1 MNSFKMRK
9 SIILLFSFLLLVGS
23 ISSHK
28 ISFAYQPECDA
39 AGNQTFRLGIEMDG
53 KINQPFEFSVT
64 LKNQRSD
71 EIKASCIID
80 ELTSDQAA
88 ENSDIENDAFDS
100 KEAKSDVE
108 SSYSKENE
116 ELSDNKNEDSDFFQS
131 SDQAQESN
139 NALQNDSAEEGSDN
153 PESQNS
159 ENLISDTIAEENQG
173 RRLMSDSTTVLQSVC
188 TLEGQ
193 LHNADW
199 FTIST
204 ADNGLEFD
212 EWTGLYLY
220 HCYTKEEGLKRAK
233 ISLSFRQVSGFNFAQ
248 KVFYFYGLTTENIK
262 AEFTISFFVFLI
274 TGDDR
279 GKSPIEI
286 NCTSGEAVEVDDIAP
301 IQFECK
307 LPELEFDSI
316 EIAYTN
322 YVGGL
327 PMDKT
332 LLNPFK
338 TDEAIKNGTLIDL
351 SNVPAPQLLDFG
363 DEPIENRFND
373 EEASEGI
380 IKLTLP
386 LGGIDKTLIKVGKS
400 FEIFFTY
407 PNNVFITFYI
417 DAITGDAFTLK
428 GFIFGKLDHQPL
440 VFEQTV
446 VSIDG
451 VELFV
456 LPGFSTPDITTEGFK
471 GEIPYEKENEG
482 ESNKP
487 SEGESGKEGESNKP
501 SEGEFGKEGE
511 SNKPNKEGEAGKE
524 GESNKP
530 SEGESGKEGE
540 SNKPNKEGE
549 AGKEGESNKP
559 SEGESGKEGESNKP
573 NKEGEAGK
581 EGESNKPSEG
591 ESGKEGESNKPNK
604 EGEAGKE
611 GESNKPS
618 EGESGKEG
626 ESNKPNKEGEAGK
639 EGESNKP
646 GSEGESDK
654 NVEENTEVPIDI
666 HTNSTGEE
674 TISQEDAEIRA
685 EIPLSFRQLNGF
697 SFNRPTLTF
706 NFLGLTTQPLE
717 KDYSIVL
724 IVNLLTL
731 DGAEEDTTDIECI
744 LQEDVNVEDGKTLQA
759 NFKCEKSELDGEY
772 IGLKLVRSDDVA
784 GIPTDDDTLINP
796 KLTDDAIAAGLIK
809 NCTADPSVP
818 PIFDA
823 EKVGE
828 CDKSGKFTI
837 EGSLSEDKTIT
848 STFTLS
854 LTYPQGTLLTCSFVD
869 KKIQCIADNEIKG
882 TIIMEQTIVTSGA
895 EELFIL
901 TNFTSENMTCSNGLK
916 LQAEEKLNVDVSFRQ
931 VSHPQKTDNGLS
943 FFFAGFANSELKT
956 TTPIQINVIV
966 VIGGNNVEKV
976 AECKLR
982 ENVKPTEGEQ
992 TQGDFDCNVPLES
1005 GEDAK
1010 PESLTISEKNDNIG
1024 GCSDLSAEEASP
1036 SLTEEAIENADS
1048 ATSAL
1053 SQTIDFSVEEN
1064 KEIVPPSFKVTNI
1077 NMDGCNT
1084 RGKLTVTGTFSEE
1097 ITEEMTF
1104 DLPFSFPKAKAKCT
1118 VDEAQANTEVQII
1131 CKMNKVRKFLKFKS
1145 FVIEPRLIKKKSMEM
1160 LYIEPSTVELTKER
1174 FCESYDEVKKRH
1186 AIKRRNAP
1194 FSFLQMGR
1202 PANFGWLFFMAIT
1215 QTPGASS
1222 FDSSIN
1228 IEVTITIEA
1237 ERRRRNLQRI
1247 LADTVADKGID
1258 CTTDTETQTDKT
1270 AVVKCGEGE
1279 GKAKRTDFN
1288 SDNIAGAP
1296 DNAKVPESELPKK
1309 EDLTKIDNLPSITI
1323 TNIASNKC
1331 STTGKYIIEGTS
1343 DETFE
1348 NPEKFTIPF
1357 SSPDSSGLCTAK
1369 VNDKKV
1375 TINCDNTE
1383 EFQAPDFISI
1393 DPQLIKYD
1401 NGTGIF
1407 KIAKA
1412 FTAAGF
1418 SCAISDDS
1426 LKNPF
1431 PSNYSITPSNP
1442 DSSRSS
1448 SVPGSD
1454 INVGRTNYSK
1464 KSSGLSGGAIAG
1476 IIISCIVV
1484 IAAVIVAVIA
1494 LGKCGAAKSSE
1505 AAASIDNTSSIN
1517 RFNLD
1522 NKNPN
1527 MV

>member
-363 DEPIENRFND
+363 DELIENRFND

-482 ESNKP
+482 ESDKP
-487 SEGESGKEGESNKP
+487 SEGESGKEGESDKP

-559 SEGESGKEGESNKP
+559 SEGE
-573 NKEGEAGK
+573 AGK
-581 EGESNKPSEG
+581 EGESNKP
-591 ESGKEGESNKPNK
+591 
-604 EGEAGKE
+604 GKE

-1160 LYIEPSTVELTKER
+1160 LYIEPSTVELTEER

-1331 STTGKYIIEGTS
+1331 STTGKYIMEGTS

-1407 KIAKA
+1407 KVAKA
-1412 FTAAGF
+1412 FKAAGF

-1442 DSSRSS
+1442 DSSRS
-1448 SVPGSD
+1448 V
-1454 INVGRTNYSK
+1454 RTNYSK

-1484 IAAVIVAVIA
+1484 IAAVIAAVIA

>member
-1 MNSFKMRK
+1 MNSFKMRR

-28 ISFAYQPECDA
+28 ISSAYQPECDA

-64 LKNQRSD
+64 LKNQRND

-80 ELTSDQAA
+80 ELTSDQVA
-88 ENSDIENDAFDS
+88 ENSDLENDAFDS

-116 ELSDNKNEDSDFFQS
+116 ELSDNKNEDSEFVQS

-159 ENLISDTIAEENQG
+159 ENLISDTKAEENQG
-173 RRLMSDSTTVLQSVC
+173 RRLMSVSTTVLQSVC
-188 TLEGQ
+188 TLDDQ
-193 LHNADW
+193 LHSPDW

-204 ADNGLEFD
+204 ADNGIEFD
-212 EWTGLYLY
+212 ERTGLYLY
-220 HCYTKEEGLKRAK
+220 HCYTREEGLKRAN
-233 ISLSFRQVSGFNFAQ
+233 IHLSFRQVSGFNFAQ
-248 KVFYFYGLTTENIK
+248 KVFYFYGLTTENIE

-279 GKSPIEI
+279 EESPIEI
-286 NCTSGEAVEVDDIAP
+286 TCTSGEAVEVDGIAP
-301 IQFECK
+301 IKFECK
-307 LPELEFDSI
+307 LPEGEFDSI

-322 YVGGL
+322 FVGGL
-327 PMDKT
+327 PIDET

-351 SNVPAPQLLDFG
+351 SNATAPQLLDFG
-363 DEPIENRFND
+363 DEPIENRFNA

-386 LGGIDKTLIKVGKS
+386 LGGIDKTLIKVGKT
-400 FEIFFTY
+400 FKIFFTY

-428 GFIFGKLDHQPL
+428 GFIFGKLDNQPL

-456 LPGFSTPDITTEGFK
+456 LPGFSIPDINTEGFE
-471 GEIPYEKENEG
+471 GEIPYEEENEG
-482 ESNKP
+482 ESDKP
-487 SEGESGKEGESNKP
+487 SEGESGKEGENDKP
-501 SEGEFGKEGE
+501 SEGESGKEGENDKPNKEGESGKEGEAGKEGE
-511 SNKPNKEGEAGKE
+511 SNKPNKEGESGKEGEAGKE
-524 GESNKP
+524 GENDKP

-549 AGKEGESNKP
+549 
-559 SEGESGKEGESNKP
+559 SG
-573 NKEGEAGK
+573 
-581 EGESNKPSEG
+581 
-591 ESGKEGESNKPNK
+591 
-604 EGEAGKE
+604 
-611 GESNKPS
+611 
-618 EGESGKEG
+618 
-626 ESNKPNKEGEAGK
+626 KEGEAGK

-654 NVEENTEVPIDI
+654 NVEENTEVDI

-697 SFNRPTLTF
+697 SFNSPTLTF

-828 CDKSGKFTI
+828 CDESGKFTI

-956 TTPIQINVIV
+956 TAPIQINVIV

-982 ENVKPTEGEQ
+982 ENVKPTEGKQ

-1010 PESLTISEKNDNIG
+1010 PESLTISENNDNIG

-1160 LYIEPSTVELTKER
+1160 LYIEPSTVELTEER

-1186 AIKRRNAP
+1186 AIKRRDAP

-1222 FDSSIN
+1222 FDSPIN
-1228 IEVTITIEA
+1228 IEVTVTIEA

-1407 KIAKA
+1407 KIAEA
-1412 FTAAGF
+1412 FTAGGF

-1484 IAAVIVAVIA
+1484 IAAVIALIA
-1494 LGKCGAAKSSE
+1494 LGKSGAAKSSE

>member
-108 SSYSKENE
+108 SSYSKE
-116 ELSDNKNEDSDFFQS
+116 NEDSDFFQS

-456 LPGFSTPDITTEGFK
+456 LPGFSTPDITTEGFE

-482 ESNKP
+482 ESDKP
-487 SEGESGKEGESNKP
+487 SEGESGKEGESDKP

-549 AGKEGESNKP
+549 S
-559 SEGESGKEGESNKP
+559 
-573 NKEGEAGK
+573 GK

-654 NVEENTEVPIDI
+654 NVEENTEAPIDI

-697 SFNRPTLTF
+697 SFNKPTLTF

-759 NFKCEKSELDGEY
+759 NFKCEKYELDGEY

-916 LQAEEKLNVDVSFRQ
+916 LQAKEKLNVDVSFRQ

-1160 LYIEPSTVELTKER
+1160 LYIEPSTVELTEER

-1186 AIKRRNAP
+1186 AIKRRDAP

-1296 DNAKVPESELPKK
+1296 DTAKVPESELPKK

-1331 STTGKYIIEGTS
+1331 STTGKYIMEGTS

-1454 INVGRTNYSK
+1454 INVVRTNYSK

>member
-1 MNSFKMRK
+1 MNSFKMRR

-28 ISFAYQPECDA
+28 ISSAYQPECDA

-64 LKNQRSD
+64 LKNQRND

-80 ELTSDQAA
+80 ELTSDQVA
-88 ENSDIENDAFDS
+88 ENSDLENDAFDS

-116 ELSDNKNEDSDFFQS
+116 ELSDNKNEDSEFVQS

-139 NALQNDSAEEGSDN
+139 DALQNDSAEEGSDN

-159 ENLISDTIAEENQG
+159 ENLISDTKAEENQG
-173 RRLMSDSTTVLQSVC
+173 RRLMSVSTTVLQSVC
-188 TLEGQ
+188 TLDDQ
-193 LHNADW
+193 LHSPDW

-204 ADNGLEFD
+204 ADNGIEFD

-220 HCYTKEEGLKRAK
+220 HCYTREEGLKRAN
-233 ISLSFRQVSGFNFAQ
+233 IHLSFRQVSGFNFAQ
-248 KVFYFYGLTTENIK
+248 KVFYFYGLTTENIE

-279 GKSPIEI
+279 EKSPIEI
-286 NCTSGEAVEVDDIAP
+286 TCTSGEAVEVDGIAP
-301 IQFECK
+301 IKFECK
-307 LPELEFDSI
+307 LPEGEFDSI

-322 YVGGL
+322 FVGGL
-327 PMDKT
+327 PIDET

-338 TDEAIKNGTLIDL
+338 TDEAIKNGTLNDL
-351 SNVPAPQLLDFG
+351 SNATAPQLLDFG
-363 DEPIENRFND
+363 DEPIENRFNA

-407 PNNVFITFYI
+407 PNDVYILFFI

-428 GFIFGKLDHQPL
+428 GFIFGKLDNQPL

-456 LPGFSTPDITTEGFK
+456 LPGFSTPDITTEGFE
-471 GEIPYEKENEG
+471 GEIPYEEENEG
-482 ESNKP
+482 ESGKEGENDKP
-487 SEGESGKEGESNKP
+487 SEGESGKEGENDKP
-501 SEGEFGKEGE
+501 NKEGE
-511 SNKPNKEGEAGKE
+511 SGKEGEAGKE
-524 GESNKP
+524 GENDKP

-549 AGKEGESNKP
+549 
-559 SEGESGKEGESNKP
+559 SG
-573 NKEGEAGK
+573 
-581 EGESNKPSEG
+581 
-591 ESGKEGESNKPNK
+591 
-604 EGEAGKE
+604 
-611 GESNKPS
+611 
-618 EGESGKEG
+618 
-626 ESNKPNKEGEAGK
+626 KEGEAGK

-654 NVEENTEVPIDI
+654 NVEENTEVDI

-697 SFNRPTLTF
+697 SFNSPTLTF
-706 NFLGLTTQPLE
+706 NFLGLTTQPLK

-828 CDKSGKFTI
+828 CDESGKFTI

-956 TTPIQINVIV
+956 TAPIQINVIV

-982 ENVKPTEGEQ
+982 ENVKPTKGEQ

-1010 PESLTISEKNDNIG
+1010 PESLTISENNDNIG

-1160 LYIEPSTVELTKER
+1160 LYIEQSTVELTEER

-1186 AIKRRNAP
+1186 AINRRGAP

-1202 PANFGWLFFMAIT
+1202 PANFGWLFFMTIT
-1215 QTPGASS
+1215 QTSGASS
-1222 FDSSIN
+1222 FDSPIN
-1228 IEVTITIEA
+1228 IEVTVTIEA

-1288 SDNIAGAP
+1288 SDKIAGAP

-1407 KIAKA
+1407 KIAEA

-1484 IAAVIVAVIA
+1484 IAAVIALIA
-1494 LGKCGAAKSSE
+1494 LGKSGAAKSSE

>member
-159 ENLISDTIAEENQG
+159 ENLISDTKAEENQG

-363 DEPIENRFND
+363 DEPIENRFNA

-482 ESNKP
+482 ESDKP
-487 SEGESGKEGESNKP
+487 SEGESGKEGESDKP

-511 SNKPNKEGEAGKE
+511 SNKPNKEGEAGKEGESNKPSEGESGKEGESNKPNKEGESGKE

-573 NKEGEAGK
+573 NKER
-581 EGESNKPSEG
+581 
-591 ESGKEGESNKPNK
+591 
-604 EGEAGKE
+604 EAGKE

-654 NVEENTEVPIDI
+654 NVEENTEAPIDI

-901 TNFTSENMTCSNGLK
+901 TNFTSENMACSNGLK
-916 LQAEEKLNVDVSFRQ
+916 LQAKEKLNVDVSFRQ

-1186 AIKRRNAP
+1186 AIKRRDAP

-1215 QTPGASS
+1215 QTPVASS
-1222 FDSSIN
+1222 FDSPIN
-1228 IEVTITIEA
+1228 IEVTVTIEA

-1296 DNAKVPESELPKK
+1296 DTAKVPESELPKK

-1484 IAAVIVAVIA
+1484 IAAVIALIA
-1494 LGKCGAAKSSE
+1494 LGKSGAAKSSE

>member
-327 PMDKT
+327 PTDET

-363 DEPIENRFND
+363 DEPIENRFNA

-456 LPGFSTPDITTEGFK
+456 LPGFSTPDITTEGFE

-482 ESNKP
+482 ESDKP
-487 SEGESGKEGESNKP
+487 SEGESGKEGESDKP
-501 SEGEFGKEGE
+501 SEGEF
-511 SNKPNKEGEAGKE
+511 
-524 GESNKP
+524 
-530 SEGESGKEGE
+530 
-540 SNKPNKEGE
+540 
-549 AGKEGESNKP
+549 
-559 SEGESGKEGESNKP
+559 
-573 NKEGEAGK
+573 
-581 EGESNKPSEG
+581 
-591 ESGKEGESNKPNK
+591 
-604 EGEAGKE
+604 
-611 GESNKPS
+611 
-618 EGESGKEG
+618 GKEG

-654 NVEENTEVPIDI
+654 NVEENTEAPIDI

-901 TNFTSENMTCSNGLK
+901 TNFTSENMACSNGLK
-916 LQAEEKLNVDVSFRQ
+916 LQAKEKLNVDVSFRQ

-1160 LYIEPSTVELTKER
+1160 LYIEPSTVELTEER
-1174 FCESYDEVKKRH
+1174 FCESYDELKKRH
-1186 AIKRRNAP
+1186 AIKRRDAP

-1215 QTPGASS
+1215 QTPVASS
-1222 FDSSIN
+1222 FDSPIN
-1228 IEVTITIEA
+1228 IEVTVTIEA

-1296 DNAKVPESELPKK
+1296 DTAKVPESELPKK

-1484 IAAVIVAVIA
+1484 IAAVIALIA
-1494 LGKCGAAKSSE
+1494 LGKSGAAKSSE

>member
-116 ELSDNKNEDSDFFQS
+116 ELSDNKNEDSEFVQS

-363 DEPIENRFND
+363 DELIENRFND

-428 GFIFGKLDHQPL
+428 GFIFGKLDNQPL

-482 ESNKP
+482 ESDKP
-487 SEGESGKEGESNKP
+487 SEGESGKEGESDKP
-501 SEGEFGKEGE
+501 SEGEF
-511 SNKPNKEGEAGKE
+511 
-524 GESNKP
+524 
-530 SEGESGKEGE
+530 
-540 SNKPNKEGE
+540 
-549 AGKEGESNKP
+549 
-559 SEGESGKEGESNKP
+559 
-573 NKEGEAGK
+573 
-581 EGESNKPSEG
+581 
-591 ESGKEGESNKPNK
+591 
-604 EGEAGKE
+604 
-611 GESNKPS
+611 
-618 EGESGKEG
+618 GKEG

-654 NVEENTEVPIDI
+654 NVEENTEAPIDI

-1010 PESLTISEKNDNIG
+1010 PESLTISENNDNIG

-1160 LYIEPSTVELTKER
+1160 LYIEPSTVELTEER

-1186 AIKRRNAP
+1186 AINRRGAP

-1215 QTPGASS
+1215 QTPRASS
-1222 FDSSIN
+1222 FDSPIN
-1228 IEVTITIEA
+1228 IEVTVTIEA

-1288 SDNIAGAP
+1288 SDNISGAP

-1331 STTGKYIIEGTS
+1331 STTGKYIMEGTS

-1407 KIAKA
+1407 KVAKA
-1412 FTAAGF
+1412 FKAAGF

-1442 DSSRSS
+1442 DSSRS
-1448 SVPGSD
+1448 V
-1454 INVGRTNYSK
+1454 RTNYSK

-1484 IAAVIVAVIA
+1484 IAAVIAAFIA

>member
-363 DEPIENRFND
+363 DELIENRFND

-482 ESNKP
+482 ESDKP
-487 SEGESGKEGESNKP
+487 SEGESGKEGESDKP

-530 SEGESGKEGE
+530 S
-540 SNKPNKEGE
+540 
-549 AGKEGESNKP
+549 
-559 SEGESGKEGESNKP
+559 
-573 NKEGEAGK
+573 
-581 EGESNKPSEG
+581 
-591 ESGKEGESNKPNK
+591 
-604 EGEAGKE
+604 
-611 GESNKPS
+611 
-618 EGESGKEG
+618 
-626 ESNKPNKEGEAGK
+626 EGEAGK

-1160 LYIEPSTVELTKER
+1160 LYIEPSTVELTEER

-1222 FDSSIN
+1222 FDSPIN
-1228 IEVTITIEA
+1228 IEVTVTIEA

-1331 STTGKYIIEGTS
+1331 STTGKYIMEGTS

-1407 KIAKA
+1407 KVAKA
-1412 FTAAGF
+1412 FKAAGF

-1484 IAAVIVAVIA
+1484 IAAVIAAVIA

>member
-1 MNSFKMRK
+1 MNSFKMRR

-28 ISFAYQPECDA
+28 ISSAYQPECDA

-64 LKNQRSD
+64 LKNQRND

-80 ELTSDQAA
+80 ELTSDQVA
-88 ENSDIENDAFDS
+88 ENSDLENDAFDS

-116 ELSDNKNEDSDFFQS
+116 ELSDNKNEDSEFVQS

-139 NALQNDSAEEGSDN
+139 DALQNDSAEEGSDN

-159 ENLISDTIAEENQG
+159 ENLISDTKAEENQG
-173 RRLMSDSTTVLQSVC
+173 RRLMSVSTTVLQSVC
-188 TLEGQ
+188 TLDDQ
-193 LHNADW
+193 LHSPDW

-204 ADNGLEFD
+204 ADNGIEFD

-220 HCYTKEEGLKRAK
+220 HCYTREEGLKRAN
-233 ISLSFRQVSGFNFAQ
+233 IHLSFRQVSGFNFAQ
-248 KVFYFYGLTTENIK
+248 KVFYFYGLTTENIE

-279 GKSPIEI
+279 EKSPIEI
-286 NCTSGEAVEVDDIAP
+286 TCTSGEAVEVDGIAP
-301 IQFECK
+301 IKFECK
-307 LPELEFDSI
+307 LPEGEFDSI

-322 YVGGL
+322 FVGGL
-327 PMDKT
+327 PIDET

-351 SNVPAPQLLDFG
+351 SNVTAPQLLDFG
-363 DEPIENRFND
+363 DEPIENRFNA

-428 GFIFGKLDHQPL
+428 GFIFGKLDNQPL

-456 LPGFSTPDITTEGFK
+456 LPGFSTPDITTEGFE
-471 GEIPYEKENEG
+471 EIPYEEENEG
-482 ESNKP
+482 ESEKP
-487 SEGESGKEGESNKP
+487 SEGESGKEGEND
-501 SEGEFGKEGE
+501 
-511 SNKPNKEGEAGKE
+511 
-524 GESNKP
+524 KP

-549 AGKEGESNKP
+549 
-559 SEGESGKEGESNKP
+559 SG
-573 NKEGEAGK
+573 
-581 EGESNKPSEG
+581 
-591 ESGKEGESNKPNK
+591 
-604 EGEAGKE
+604 
-611 GESNKPS
+611 
-618 EGESGKEG
+618 
-626 ESNKPNKEGEAGK
+626 KEGEAGK

-654 NVEENTEVPIDI
+654 NVEENTEVDI

-828 CDKSGKFTI
+828 CDESGKFTI

-1010 PESLTISEKNDNIG
+1010 PESLTISENNDNIG

-1160 LYIEPSTVELTKER
+1160 LYIEQSTVELTEER

-1186 AIKRRNAP
+1186 AINRRGAP

-1228 IEVTITIEA
+1228 IEVTVTIEA

-1288 SDNIAGAP
+1288 SDKIAGAP

-1407 KIAKA
+1407 KIAEA

-1431 PSNYSITPSNP
+1431 PSNHSITPSNP

-1484 IAAVIVAVIA
+1484 IAAVIALIA
-1494 LGKCGAAKSSE
+1494 LGKSGAAKSSE

>member
-1 MNSFKMRK
+1 
-9 SIILLFSFLLLVGS
+9 
-23 ISSHK
+23 
-28 ISFAYQPECDA
+28 
-39 AGNQTFRLGIEMDG
+39 
-53 KINQPFEFSVT
+53 
-64 LKNQRSD
+64 
-71 EIKASCIID
+71 
-80 ELTSDQAA
+80 
-88 ENSDIENDAFDS
+88 
-100 KEAKSDVE
+100 
-108 SSYSKENE
+108 
-116 ELSDNKNEDSDFFQS
+116 
-131 SDQAQESN
+131 
-139 NALQNDSAEEGSDN
+139 
-153 PESQNS
+153 
-159 ENLISDTIAEENQG
+159 
-173 RRLMSDSTTVLQSVC
+173 
-188 TLEGQ
+188 
-193 LHNADW
+193 
-199 FTIST
+199 
-204 ADNGLEFD
+204 
-212 EWTGLYLY
+212 
-220 HCYTKEEGLKRAK
+220 LKRAN
-233 ISLSFRQVSGFNFAQ
+233 IHLSFRQVSGFNFAQ
-248 KVFYFYGLTTENIK
+248 KVFYFYGLTTENIE

-279 GKSPIEI
+279 EKSPIEI
-286 NCTSGEAVEVDDIAP
+286 TCTSGEAVEVDGIAP
-301 IQFECK
+301 IKFECK
-307 LPELEFDSI
+307 LPEGEFDSI

-322 YVGGL
+322 FVGGL
-327 PMDKT
+327 PIDET

-351 SNVPAPQLLDFG
+351 SNETAPQLLDFG

-407 PNNVFITFYI
+407 PNNVSITFYI

-428 GFIFGKLDHQPL
+428 GFIFGKLDNQPL

-456 LPGFSTPDITTEGFK
+456 LPGFSTPDITTEGFE
-471 GEIPYEKENEG
+471 GEIPYEEENEG
-482 ESNKP
+482 ESEKP
-487 SEGESGKEGESNKP
+487 SEGESGKEGEND
-501 SEGEFGKEGE
+501 
-511 SNKPNKEGEAGKE
+511 
-524 GESNKP
+524 KP

-540 SNKPNKEGE
+540 ND
-549 AGKEGESNKP
+549 KP
-559 SEGESGKEGESNKP
+559 SEGESGKEGEND
-573 NKEGEAGK
+573 
-581 EGESNKPSEG
+581 KPSEG
-591 ESGKEGESNKPNK
+591 ESGKEGENDKPNK
-604 EGEAGKE
+604 EGE
-611 GESNKPS
+611 
-618 EGESGKEG
+618 SG
-626 ESNKPNKEGEAGK
+626 KEGEAGK

-654 NVEENTEVPIDI
+654 NVEENTEVDI

-828 CDKSGKFTI
+828 CDESGKFTI

-1010 PESLTISEKNDNIG
+1010 PESLTISENNDNIG

-1160 LYIEPSTVELTKER
+1160 LYIEQSTVELTEER

-1186 AIKRRNAP
+1186 AINRRGAP

-1202 PANFGWLFFMAIT
+1202 PANFGWLFFMTIT

-1222 FDSSIN
+1222 FDSPIN
-1228 IEVTITIEA
+1228 IEVTVTIEA

-1407 KIAKA
+1407 KVAKA
-1412 FTAAGF
+1412 FKAAGF

-1442 DSSRSS
+1442 DSSRS
-1448 SVPGSD
+1448 V
-1454 INVGRTNYSK
+1454 RTNYSK

-1484 IAAVIVAVIA
+1484 IAAVIA

>member
-482 ESNKP
+482 ESDKP
-487 SEGESGKEGESNKP
+487 SEGESGKEGESDKP

-549 AGKEGESNKP
+549 S
-559 SEGESGKEGESNKP
+559 
-573 NKEGEAGK
+573 GK

-654 NVEENTEVPIDI
+654 NVEENTEAPIDI

-901 TNFTSENMTCSNGLK
+901 TNFTSENMACSNGLK
-916 LQAEEKLNVDVSFRQ
+916 LQAKEKLNVDVSFRQ

-1186 AIKRRNAP
+1186 AIKRRDAP

-1215 QTPGASS
+1215 QTPVASS
-1222 FDSSIN
+1222 FDSPIN
-1228 IEVTITIEA
+1228 IEVTVTIEA

-1431 PSNYSITPSNP
+1431 PSNYSITPSTPSNP
-1442 DSSRSS
+1442 D
-1448 SVPGSD
+1448 
-1454 INVGRTNYSK
+1454 VGRTNYSK

-1484 IAAVIVAVIA
+1484 IAAVIAAVIA

>member
-1 MNSFKMRK
+1 
-9 SIILLFSFLLLVGS
+9 
-23 ISSHK
+23 
-28 ISFAYQPECDA
+28 
-39 AGNQTFRLGIEMDG
+39 MDG

-327 PMDKT
+327 PTDKT

-363 DEPIENRFND
+363 DEPIENRFNA

-482 ESNKP
+482 ESDKP
-487 SEGESGKEGESNKP
+487 SEGESGKEGESDKP

-559 SEGESGKEGESNKP
+559 E
-573 NKEGEAGK
+573 
-581 EGESNKPSEG
+581 
-591 ESGKEGESNKPNK
+591 
-604 EGEAGKE
+604 
-611 GESNKPS
+611 
-618 EGESGKEG
+618 
-626 ESNKPNKEGEAGK
+626 
-639 EGESNKP
+639 
-646 GSEGESDK
+646 SEGESDK

-674 TISQEDAEIRA
+674 TISQEDAEKRA

-706 NFLGLTTQPLE
+706 NFLGLTTQRLE

-759 NFKCEKSELDGEY
+759 NFKCEKSELDGDY

-828 CDKSGKFTI
+828 CDESGKFTI

-901 TNFTSENMTCSNGLK
+901 TNFTSENMACSNGLK

-1053 SQTIDFSVEEN
+1053 SQTIDFSVEKN

-1454 INVGRTNYSK
+1454 INVVRTNYSK

>member
-159 ENLISDTIAEENQG
+159 EYLISDTKAEENQG

-482 ESNKP
+482 ESDKP
-487 SEGESGKEGESNKP
+487 SEGESGKEGESDKP
-501 SEGEFGKEGE
+501 SEGEF
-511 SNKPNKEGEAGKE
+511 
-524 GESNKP
+524 
-530 SEGESGKEGE
+530 
-540 SNKPNKEGE
+540 
-549 AGKEGESNKP
+549 
-559 SEGESGKEGESNKP
+559 GKEGESNKP

-654 NVEENTEVPIDI
+654 NVEENTEAPIDI

-901 TNFTSENMTCSNGLK
+901 TNFTSENMACSNGLK
-916 LQAEEKLNVDVSFRQ
+916 LQAKEKLNVDVSFRQ

-1186 AIKRRNAP
+1186 AIKRRDAP

-1215 QTPGASS
+1215 QTPVASS
-1222 FDSSIN
+1222 FDSPIN
-1228 IEVTITIEA
+1228 IEVTVTIEA

-1296 DNAKVPESELPKK
+1296 DTAKVPESELPKK

-1407 KIAKA
+1407 KIAEA

>member
-482 ESNKP
+482 ESDKP
-487 SEGESGKEGESNKP
+487 SEGESGKEGESDKP

-524 GESNKP
+524 GD
-530 SEGESGKEGE
+530 
-540 SNKPNKEGE
+540 
-549 AGKEGESNKP
+549 
-559 SEGESGKEGESNKP
+559 
-573 NKEGEAGK
+573 
-581 EGESNKPSEG
+581 
-591 ESGKEGESNKPNK
+591 
-604 EGEAGKE
+604 
-611 GESNKPS
+611 
-618 EGESGKEG
+618 
-626 ESNKPNKEGEAGK
+626 
-639 EGESNKP
+639 SNKP

-1160 LYIEPSTVELTKER
+1160 LYIEPSTVELTEER

-1331 STTGKYIIEGTS
+1331 STTGKYIMEGTS

-1393 DPQLIKYD
+1393 APQLIKYD

-1527 MV
+1527 LV

>member
-1 MNSFKMRK
+1 
-9 SIILLFSFLLLVGS
+9 
-23 ISSHK
+23 
-28 ISFAYQPECDA
+28 
-39 AGNQTFRLGIEMDG
+39 MDG

-116 ELSDNKNEDSDFFQS
+116 ELSDNKNEDSEFVQS
-131 SDQAQESN
+131 SDQVQESN
-139 NALQNDSAEEGSDN
+139 DALQNDSAEEGSDN

-159 ENLISDTIAEENQG
+159 ENLISDTKAEENQG
-173 RRLMSDSTTVLQSVC
+173 RRLISDSTTVLQSVC

-220 HCYTKEEGLKRAK
+220 HCYTKEEGLKRAN

-279 GKSPIEI
+279 EKSPIEI

-327 PMDKT
+327 PMDET

-373 EEASEGI
+373 EEASKGI

-407 PNNVFITFYI
+407 PNDVYILFFI

-428 GFIFGKLDHQPL
+428 GFIFGKLDDQPL

-456 LPGFSTPDITTEGFK
+456 LPGFSTPDITTEGFE

-482 ESNKP
+482 ESDKP
-487 SEGESGKEGESNKP
+487 SEGESGKEGESDKP

-524 GESNKP
+524 E
-530 SEGESGKEGE
+530 
-540 SNKPNKEGE
+540 E

-559 SEGESGKEGESNKP
+559 SEGESGKEV
-573 NKEGEAGK
+573 
-581 EGESNKPSEG
+581 
-591 ESGKEGESNKPNK
+591 
-604 EGEAGKE
+604 
-611 GESNKPS
+611 
-618 EGESGKEG
+618 

-654 NVEENTEVPIDI
+654 NVEENTEVDI

-744 LQEDVNVEDGKTLQA
+744 LQEDVNVKDGKTLQA
-759 NFKCEKSELDGEY
+759 NFKCEKSELDGKY

-828 CDKSGKFTI
+828 CDESGKFTI

-869 KKIQCIADNEIKG
+869 KKIQCIADNEVKG

-916 LQAEEKLNVDVSFRQ
+916 LQAKEKLNVDVSFRQ

-1010 PESLTISEKNDNIG
+1010 PESLTISENNDNIG

-1160 LYIEPSTVELTKER
+1160 LYIEPSTVELTEER

-1186 AIKRRNAP
+1186 ALKRRDAP

-1228 IEVTITIEA
+1228 IEVTVTIEA

-1296 DNAKVPESELPKK
+1296 DTAKVPESELPKK

-1407 KIAKA
+1407 KIAEA

-1454 INVGRTNYSK
+1454 INVVRTNYSK

-1484 IAAVIVAVIA
+1484 IAAVIAAFIL
-1494 LGKCGAAKSSE
+1494 LGKSGAAKSSE

-1527 MV
+1527 LV

>member
-1 MNSFKMRK
+1 MNSFEMRK

-363 DEPIENRFND
+363 DELIENRFND

-482 ESNKP
+482 ESDKP
-487 SEGESGKEGESNKP
+487 SEGESGKEGESDKP

-511 SNKPNKEGEAGKE
+511 SNKPNKEGEAGKEGESNKPSEGESGKEGESNKPNKEGESGKE

-573 NKEGEAGK
+573 NKER
-581 EGESNKPSEG
+581 
-591 ESGKEGESNKPNK
+591 
-604 EGEAGKE
+604 EAGKE

-654 NVEENTEVPIDI
+654 NVEENTEAPIDI

-901 TNFTSENMTCSNGLK
+901 TNFTSENMACSNGLK
-916 LQAEEKLNVDVSFRQ
+916 LQAKEKLNVDVSFRQ

-1160 LYIEPSTVELTKER
+1160 LYIEPSTVELTEER
-1174 FCESYDEVKKRH
+1174 FCESYDELKKRH
-1186 AIKRRNAP
+1186 AIKRRDAP

-1331 STTGKYIIEGTS
+1331 STTGKYIIEGKS

>member
-116 ELSDNKNEDSDFFQS
+116 ELSDNKNEDSEFVQS

-139 NALQNDSAEEGSDN
+139 DALQNDSAEEGSDN

-159 ENLISDTIAEENQG
+159 ENLISDTKAEENQG
-173 RRLMSDSTTVLQSVC
+173 RRLMSVSTTVLQSVC

-286 NCTSGEAVEVDDIAP
+286 NCTSGEAVEVDGVAP

-327 PMDKT
+327 PTDKT

-363 DEPIENRFND
+363 DEPIEKRFND

-400 FEIFFTY
+400 FKIFFTY

-482 ESNKP
+482 ESDKP
-487 SEGESGKEGESNKP
+487 SEGESGKEGESDKP

-559 SEGESGKEGESNKP
+559 E
-573 NKEGEAGK
+573 
-581 EGESNKPSEG
+581 
-591 ESGKEGESNKPNK
+591 
-604 EGEAGKE
+604 
-611 GESNKPS
+611 
-618 EGESGKEG
+618 
-626 ESNKPNKEGEAGK
+626 
-639 EGESNKP
+639 
-646 GSEGESDK
+646 SEGESDK

-674 TISQEDAEIRA
+674 TISQEDAEKRA

-706 NFLGLTTQPLE
+706 NFLGLTTQRLE

-772 IGLKLVRSDDVA
+772 IGLKLVSSDDVA

-828 CDKSGKFTI
+828 CDESGKFTI

-916 LQAEEKLNVDVSFRQ
+916 LQAKEKLNVDVSFRQ

-1160 LYIEPSTVELTKER
+1160 LYIEPSTVELTEER

-1186 AIKRRNAP
+1186 AIKRRDAP

-1454 INVGRTNYSK
+1454 INVVRTNYSK

-1484 IAAVIVAVIA
+1484 IAAVIAAVIA

-1527 MV
+1527 IV

>member
-1 MNSFKMRK
+1 MKY
-9 SIILLFSFLLLVGS
+9 FLL
-23 ISSHK
+23 
-28 ISFAYQPECDA
+28 
-39 AGNQTFRLGIEMDG
+39 
-53 KINQPFEFSVT
+53 
-64 LKNQRSD
+64 
-71 EIKASCIID
+71 
-80 ELTSDQAA
+80 
-88 ENSDIENDAFDS
+88 
-100 KEAKSDVE
+100 
-108 SSYSKENE
+108 
-116 ELSDNKNEDSDFFQS
+116 
-131 SDQAQESN
+131 
-139 NALQNDSAEEGSDN
+139 
-153 PESQNS
+153 
-159 ENLISDTIAEENQG
+159 
-173 RRLMSDSTTVLQSVC
+173 
-188 TLEGQ
+188 
-193 LHNADW
+193 
-199 FTIST
+199 
-204 ADNGLEFD
+204 
-212 EWTGLYLY
+212 
-220 HCYTKEEGLKRAK
+220 
-233 ISLSFRQVSGFNFAQ
+233 
-248 KVFYFYGLTTENIK
+248 
-262 AEFTISFFVFLI
+262 
-274 TGDDR
+274 
-279 GKSPIEI
+279 
-286 NCTSGEAVEVDDIAP
+286 
-301 IQFECK
+301 
-307 LPELEFDSI
+307 
-316 EIAYTN
+316 
-322 YVGGL
+322 
-327 PMDKT
+327 
-332 LLNPFK
+332 
-338 TDEAIKNGTLIDL
+338 
-351 SNVPAPQLLDFG
+351 
-363 DEPIENRFND
+363 
-373 EEASEGI
+373 
-380 IKLTLP
+380 
-386 LGGIDKTLIKVGKS
+386 
-400 FEIFFTY
+400 
-407 PNNVFITFYI
+407 
-417 DAITGDAFTLK
+417 
-428 GFIFGKLDHQPL
+428 
-440 VFEQTV
+440 EQTV

-456 LPGFSTPDITTEGFK
+456 LPGFSTPDITTEGFE
-471 GEIPYEKENEG
+471 GEIPYEEENEG
-482 ESNKP
+482 ESGKEGENDKP
-487 SEGESGKEGESNKP
+487 SEGESGKEGENDKPNK
-501 SEGEFGKEGE
+501 EGESGKEGEAGKEGE
-511 SNKPNKEGEAGKE
+511 SNKPNKEGESGKEGEAGKE
-524 GESNKP
+524 GENDKP

-549 AGKEGESNKP
+549 
-559 SEGESGKEGESNKP
+559 SG
-573 NKEGEAGK
+573 
-581 EGESNKPSEG
+581 
-591 ESGKEGESNKPNK
+591 
-604 EGEAGKE
+604 
-611 GESNKPS
+611 
-618 EGESGKEG
+618 
-626 ESNKPNKEGEAGK
+626 KEGEAGK

-654 NVEENTEVPIDI
+654 NVEENTEVDI

-828 CDKSGKFTI
+828 CDESGKFTI

-1010 PESLTISEKNDNIG
+1010 PESLTISENNDNIG

-1160 LYIEPSTVELTKER
+1160 LYIEPSTVELTEER

-1186 AIKRRNAP
+1186 AINRRGAP

-1228 IEVTITIEA
+1228 IEVTVTIEA

-1331 STTGKYIIEGTS
+1331 STTGKYIIEGKS

-1407 KIAKA
+1407 KVAKA
-1412 FTAAGF
+1412 FKAAGF

-1431 PSNYSITPSNP
+1431 PSNHSITPSNP

-1448 SVPGSD
+1448 SVPSD
-1454 INVGRTNYSK
+1454 INVVRTNYSK

-1484 IAAVIVAVIA
+1484 IAAVIAAVIA

-1527 MV
+1527 LV

>member
-1 MNSFKMRK
+1 MYSFKMRK

-28 ISFAYQPECDA
+28 ISYASQPECDA

-116 ELSDNKNEDSDFFQS
+116 ELSDNKNEDSEFVQS

-173 RRLMSDSTTVLQSVC
+173 RRLISDSTTVLQSVC

-316 EIAYTN
+316 QIAYTN

-363 DEPIENRFND
+363 DELIENRFND

-482 ESNKP
+482 ESDKP
-487 SEGESGKEGESNKP
+487 SEGESGKEGESDKP
-501 SEGEFGKEGE
+501 SEGEF
-511 SNKPNKEGEAGKE
+511 
-524 GESNKP
+524 
-530 SEGESGKEGE
+530 
-540 SNKPNKEGE
+540 
-549 AGKEGESNKP
+549 
-559 SEGESGKEGESNKP
+559 GKEGESNKP

-1010 PESLTISEKNDNIG
+1010 PESLTISENNDNIG

-1145 FVIEPRLIKKKSMEM
+1145 FIIEPRLIKKKSMEM
-1160 LYIEPSTVELTKER
+1160 LYIEPSTVELTEER

-1186 AIKRRNAP
+1186 AINRRGAP

-1222 FDSSIN
+1222 FDSPIN
-1228 IEVTITIEA
+1228 IEVTVTIEA

-1331 STTGKYIIEGTS
+1331 STTGKYIMEGTS

-1393 DPQLIKYD
+1393 EPQLIKYD

-1407 KIAKA
+1407 KVAKA
-1412 FTAAGF
+1412 FKAAGF

-1454 INVGRTNYSK
+1454 INVVRTNYSK

-1484 IAAVIVAVIA
+1484 IAAVIALIA
-1494 LGKCGAAKSSE
+1494 LGKSGAAKSSE

-1527 MV
+1527 LV

>member
-116 ELSDNKNEDSDFFQS
+116 ELSDNKNEDSEFVQS

-159 ENLISDTIAEENQG
+159 ENLISDTKAEENQG
-173 RRLMSDSTTVLQSVC
+173 RRLISDSTTVLQSVC

-482 ESNKP
+482 ESDKP
-487 SEGESGKEGESNKP
+487 SEGESGKEGESDKP
-501 SEGEFGKEGE
+501 SEGEF
-511 SNKPNKEGEAGKE
+511 
-524 GESNKP
+524 
-530 SEGESGKEGE
+530 
-540 SNKPNKEGE
+540 
-549 AGKEGESNKP
+549 
-559 SEGESGKEGESNKP
+559 
-573 NKEGEAGK
+573 
-581 EGESNKPSEG
+581 
-591 ESGKEGESNKPNK
+591 GKEGESNKPNK

-706 NFLGLTTQPLE
+706 NFLGLTTQPLK

-759 NFKCEKSELDGEY
+759 NFKCEKYELDGEY

-1160 LYIEPSTVELTKER
+1160 LYIEPSTVELTEER

-1186 AIKRRNAP
+1186 AINRRGAP

-1202 PANFGWLFFMAIT
+1202 PANFGWLFFMTIT

-1222 FDSSIN
+1222 FDSPIN
-1228 IEVTITIEA
+1228 IEVTVTIEA

-1454 INVGRTNYSK
+1454 IKDINVGRTNYSK

-1484 IAAVIVAVIA
+1484 IAAVIALIA
-1494 LGKCGAAKSSE
+1494 LGKSGAAKSSE

-1527 MV
+1527 IV

>member
-1 MNSFKMRK
+1 MNSFKMRR

-28 ISFAYQPECDA
+28 ISSAYQPECDA

-116 ELSDNKNEDSDFFQS
+116 ELSDNKNEDSEFVQS

-139 NALQNDSAEEGSDN
+139 DALQNDSAEEGSDN

-159 ENLISDTIAEENQG
+159 ENLISDTKAEENQG
-173 RRLMSDSTTVLQSVC
+173 RRLMSVSTTVLQSVC
-188 TLEGQ
+188 TLDDQ
-193 LHNADW
+193 LHSPDW

-204 ADNGLEFD
+204 ADNGIEFD

-220 HCYTKEEGLKRAK
+220 HCYTREEGLKRAN
-233 ISLSFRQVSGFNFAQ
+233 IHLSFRQVSGFNFAQ
-248 KVFYFYGLTTENIK
+248 KVFYFYGLTTENIE

-279 GKSPIEI
+279 EKSPIEI
-286 NCTSGEAVEVDDIAP
+286 TCTSGEAVEVDGIAP
-301 IQFECK
+301 IKFECK
-307 LPELEFDSI
+307 LPEGEFDSI

-327 PMDKT
+327 PIDET

-351 SNVPAPQLLDFG
+351 SNATAPQLLDFG
-363 DEPIENRFND
+363 DEPIENRFNA

-428 GFIFGKLDHQPL
+428 GFIFGKLDNQPL

-482 ESNKP
+482 ESDKP
-487 SEGESGKEGESNKP
+487 SEGESGKEGEN
-501 SEGEFGKEGE
+501 
-511 SNKPNKEGEAGKE
+511 
-524 GESNKP
+524 NKP
-530 SEGESGKEGE
+530 SEGES
-540 SNKPNKEGE
+540 S
-549 AGKEGESNKP
+549 
-559 SEGESGKEGESNKP
+559 
-573 NKEGEAGK
+573 
-581 EGESNKPSEG
+581 
-591 ESGKEGESNKPNK
+591 
-604 EGEAGKE
+604 
-611 GESNKPS
+611 
-618 EGESGKEG
+618 KEG

-654 NVEENTEVPIDI
+654 NVEENTEVDI

-759 NFKCEKSELDGEY
+759 NFKCEKYELDGEY

-828 CDKSGKFTI
+828 CDESGKFTI

-1160 LYIEPSTVELTKER
+1160 LYIEPSTVELTEER

-1186 AIKRRNAP
+1186 AINRRGAP

-1202 PANFGWLFFMAIT
+1202 PANFGWLFFMTIT

-1222 FDSSIN
+1222 FDSPIN
-1228 IEVTITIEA
+1228 IEVTVTIEA

-1431 PSNYSITPSNP
+1431 PSNHSITPSNP

-1454 INVGRTNYSK
+1454 INVVRTNYSK

-1484 IAAVIVAVIA
+1484 IAAVIALIA
-1494 LGKCGAAKSSE
+1494 LGKSGAAKSSE

-1527 MV
+1527 IV

>member
-1 MNSFKMRK
+1 
-9 SIILLFSFLLLVGS
+9 
-23 ISSHK
+23 
-28 ISFAYQPECDA
+28 
-39 AGNQTFRLGIEMDG
+39 MDG

-482 ESNKP
+482 ESDKP
-487 SEGESGKEGESNKP
+487 SEGESGKEGESDKP

-549 AGKEGESNKP
+549 S
-559 SEGESGKEGESNKP
+559 
-573 NKEGEAGK
+573 GK

-654 NVEENTEVPIDI
+654 NVEENTEAPIDI

-1010 PESLTISEKNDNIG
+1010 PESLTISENNDNIG
-1024 GCSDLSAEEASP
+1024 VPLIYPLKKQVQVLQKKLSKT
-1036 SLTEEAIENADS
+1036 LTQQ
-1048 ATSAL
+1048 L
-1053 SQTIDFSVEEN
+1053 LH
-1064 KEIVPPSFKVTNI
+1064 
-1077 NMDGCNT
+1077 C
-1084 RGKLTVTGTFSEE
+1084 
-1097 ITEEMTF
+1097 
-1104 DLPFSFPKAKAKCT
+1104 
-1118 VDEAQANTEVQII
+1118 
-1131 CKMNKVRKFLKFKS
+1131 
-1145 FVIEPRLIKKKSMEM
+1145 PRL
-1160 LYIEPSTVELTKER
+1160 
-1174 FCESYDEVKKRH
+1174 
-1186 AIKRRNAP
+1186 
-1194 FSFLQMGR
+1194 
-1202 PANFGWLFFMAIT
+1202 
-1215 QTPGASS
+1215 
-1222 FDSSIN
+1222 
-1228 IEVTITIEA
+1228 
-1237 ERRRRNLQRI
+1237 
-1247 LADTVADKGID
+1247 
-1258 CTTDTETQTDKT
+1258 
-1270 AVVKCGEGE
+1270 
-1279 GKAKRTDFN
+1279 
-1288 SDNIAGAP
+1288 
-1296 DNAKVPESELPKK
+1296 
-1309 EDLTKIDNLPSITI
+1309 
-1323 TNIASNKC
+1323 
-1331 STTGKYIIEGTS
+1331 
-1343 DETFE
+1343 
-1348 NPEKFTIPF
+1348 
-1357 SSPDSSGLCTAK
+1357 
-1369 VNDKKV
+1369 
-1375 TINCDNTE
+1375 
-1383 EFQAPDFISI
+1383 
-1393 DPQLIKYD
+1393 
-1401 NGTGIF
+1401 
-1407 KIAKA
+1407 
-1412 FTAAGF
+1412 
-1418 SCAISDDS
+1418 
-1426 LKNPF
+1426 
-1431 PSNYSITPSNP
+1431 
-1442 DSSRSS
+1442 
-1448 SVPGSD
+1448 
-1454 INVGRTNYSK
+1454 
-1464 KSSGLSGGAIAG
+1464 
-1476 IIISCIVV
+1476 
-1484 IAAVIVAVIA
+1484 
-1494 LGKCGAAKSSE
+1494 
-1505 AAASIDNTSSIN
+1505 
-1517 RFNLD
+1517 
-1522 NKNPN
+1522 
-1527 MV
+1527 

>member
-363 DEPIENRFND
+363 DEPIENRFNA

-428 GFIFGKLDHQPL
+428 GFIFGKLDNQPL

-456 LPGFSTPDITTEGFK
+456 LPGFSTPDITTEGFE
-471 GEIPYEKENEG
+471 EIPYEEENEG
-482 ESNKP
+482 ESEKP
-487 SEGESGKEGESNKP
+487 SEGESGKEGENDKP
-501 SEGEFGKEGE
+501 SEGESGKEGE
-511 SNKPNKEGEAGKE
+511 NDKPNKEGESGKEGEAGKE
-524 GESNKP
+524 GENDKP

-549 AGKEGESNKP
+549 
-559 SEGESGKEGESNKP
+559 SG
-573 NKEGEAGK
+573 
-581 EGESNKPSEG
+581 
-591 ESGKEGESNKPNK
+591 
-604 EGEAGKE
+604 
-611 GESNKPS
+611 
-618 EGESGKEG
+618 
-626 ESNKPNKEGEAGK
+626 KEGEAGK

-654 NVEENTEVPIDI
+654 NVEENTEVDI

-697 SFNRPTLTF
+697 SFNKPTLTF

-759 NFKCEKSELDGEY
+759 NFKCEKYELDGEY

-828 CDKSGKFTI
+828 CDESGKFTI

-1010 PESLTISEKNDNIG
+1010 PESLTISENNDNIG

-1160 LYIEPSTVELTKER
+1160 LYIEPSTVELTEER

-1186 AIKRRNAP
+1186 AIKRRDAP

-1228 IEVTITIEA
+1228 IEVTVTIEA

-1393 DPQLIKYD
+1393 APQLIKYD

-1431 PSNYSITPSNP
+1431 PSNYSITPSTPSNP
-1442 DSSRSS
+1442 D
-1448 SVPGSD
+1448 
-1454 INVGRTNYSK
+1454 VGRTNYSK

-1484 IAAVIVAVIA
+1484 IAAVIALIA
-1494 LGKCGAAKSSE
+1494 LGKSGAAKSSE

>member
-363 DEPIENRFND
+363 DELIENRFND

-482 ESNKP
+482 ESDKP
-487 SEGESGKEGESNKP
+487 SEGESGKEGESDKP
-501 SEGEFGKEGE
+501 SEGEF
-511 SNKPNKEGEAGKE
+511 
-524 GESNKP
+524 
-530 SEGESGKEGE
+530 GKEGE

-654 NVEENTEVPIDI
+654 NVEENTEAPIDI

-828 CDKSGKFTI
+828 CDESGKFTI

-1160 LYIEPSTVELTKER
+1160 LYIEPSTVELTEER

-1186 AIKRRNAP
+1186 AIKRRDAP

-1407 KIAKA
+1407 KVAKA
-1412 FTAAGF
+1412 FKAAGF

-1442 DSSRSS
+1442 DSSRS
-1448 SVPGSD
+1448 V
-1454 INVGRTNYSK
+1454 RTNYSK

-1484 IAAVIVAVIA
+1484 IAAVIAAVIA

>member
-363 DEPIENRFND
+363 DELIENRFND

-482 ESNKP
+482 ESDKP
-487 SEGESGKEGESNKP
+487 SEGESGKEGESDKP
-501 SEGEFGKEGE
+501 SEGEF
-511 SNKPNKEGEAGKE
+511 
-524 GESNKP
+524 
-530 SEGESGKEGE
+530 
-540 SNKPNKEGE
+540 
-549 AGKEGESNKP
+549 
-559 SEGESGKEGESNKP
+559 
-573 NKEGEAGK
+573 
-581 EGESNKPSEG
+581 
-591 ESGKEGESNKPNK
+591 GKEGESNKPNK

-654 NVEENTEVPIDI
+654 NVEENTEAPIDI

-1118 VDEAQANTEVQII
+1118 VDDAQANTEVQII

-1160 LYIEPSTVELTKER
+1160 LYIEQSTVELTEER

-1186 AIKRRNAP
+1186 AIKRRDAP

-1288 SDNIAGAP
+1288 SDKIAGAP

-1331 STTGKYIIEGTS
+1331 STTGKYIMEGTS

-1454 INVGRTNYSK
+1454 INVVRTNYSK

-1484 IAAVIVAVIA
+1484 IAAVIAAVIA

>member
-1 MNSFKMRK
+1 MNSFKMRR

-28 ISFAYQPECDA
+28 ISSAYQPECDA

-64 LKNQRSD
+64 LKNQRND

-80 ELTSDQAA
+80 ELTSDQVA
-88 ENSDIENDAFDS
+88 ENSDLENDAFDS

-116 ELSDNKNEDSDFFQS
+116 ELSDNKNEDSEFVQS

-139 NALQNDSAEEGSDN
+139 DALQNDSAEEGSDN

-159 ENLISDTIAEENQG
+159 ENLISDTKAEENQG
-173 RRLMSDSTTVLQSVC
+173 RRLMSISTTVLQSVC
-188 TLEGQ
+188 TLDDQ
-193 LHNADW
+193 LHSPDW

-204 ADNGLEFD
+204 ADNGIEFD
-212 EWTGLYLY
+212 ERTGLYLY
-220 HCYTKEEGLKRAK
+220 HCYTREEGLKRAN
-233 ISLSFRQVSGFNFAQ
+233 IHLSFRQVSGFNFAQ
-248 KVFYFYGLTTENIK
+248 KVFYFYGLTTENIE

-279 GKSPIEI
+279 EESPIEI
-286 NCTSGEAVEVDDIAP
+286 TCTSGEAVEVDDIAP

-307 LPELEFDSI
+307 LPEGEFDSI

-322 YVGGL
+322 FVGGL
-327 PMDKT
+327 PIDET

-351 SNVPAPQLLDFG
+351 SNETAPQLLDFG
-363 DEPIENRFND
+363 DEPIENRFNA

-428 GFIFGKLDHQPL
+428 GFIFGKLDNQPL

-456 LPGFSTPDITTEGFK
+456 LPGFSTPDITTEGFE
-471 GEIPYEKENEG
+471 GEIPYEEEN
-482 ESNKP
+482 
-487 SEGESGKEGESNKP
+487 EGESGKEGENDKP
-501 SEGEFGKEGE
+501 NKEGE
-511 SNKPNKEGEAGKE
+511 SGKEGEAGKE
-524 GESNKP
+524 GENDKP

-549 AGKEGESNKP
+549 
-559 SEGESGKEGESNKP
+559 SG
-573 NKEGEAGK
+573 
-581 EGESNKPSEG
+581 
-591 ESGKEGESNKPNK
+591 
-604 EGEAGKE
+604 
-611 GESNKPS
+611 
-618 EGESGKEG
+618 
-626 ESNKPNKEGEAGK
+626 KEGEAGK

-654 NVEENTEVPIDI
+654 NVEENTEVDI

-697 SFNRPTLTF
+697 SFNKPTLTF

-828 CDKSGKFTI
+828 CDESGKFTI

-1010 PESLTISEKNDNIG
+1010 PESLTISENNDNIG

-1053 SQTIDFSVEEN
+1053 SQTIDFSLEEN

-1145 FVIEPRLIKKKSMEM
+1145 FIIEPRLIKKKSMEM
-1160 LYIEPSTVELTKER
+1160 LYIEPSTVELTEER

-1186 AIKRRNAP
+1186 AINRRGAP

-1222 FDSSIN
+1222 FDSPIN
-1228 IEVTITIEA
+1228 IEVTVTIEA

-1331 STTGKYIIEGTS
+1331 STTGKYIIEGKS

-1393 DPQLIKYD
+1393 EPQLIKYD

-1431 PSNYSITPSNP
+1431 PSNHSITPSNP

-1454 INVGRTNYSK
+1454 INVVRTNYSK

-1484 IAAVIVAVIA
+1484 IAAVIAAVIA

-1527 MV
+1527 IV

>member
-363 DEPIENRFND
+363 DEPIENRFNA

-482 ESNKP
+482 ESDKP
-487 SEGESGKEGESNKP
+487 SEGESGKEGESDKP
-501 SEGEFGKEGE
+501 SEGEF
-511 SNKPNKEGEAGKE
+511 
-524 GESNKP
+524 
-530 SEGESGKEGE
+530 
-540 SNKPNKEGE
+540 
-549 AGKEGESNKP
+549 
-559 SEGESGKEGESNKP
+559 
-573 NKEGEAGK
+573 
-581 EGESNKPSEG
+581 
-591 ESGKEGESNKPNK
+591 
-604 EGEAGKE
+604 
-611 GESNKPS
+611 
-618 EGESGKEG
+618 GKEG

-654 NVEENTEVPIDI
+654 NVEENTEAPIDI

-901 TNFTSENMTCSNGLK
+901 TNFTSENMACSNGLK
-916 LQAEEKLNVDVSFRQ
+916 LQAKEKLNVDVSFRQ

-1160 LYIEPSTVELTKER
+1160 LYIEPSTVELTEER

-1186 AIKRRNAP
+1186 AINRRGAP

-1215 QTPGASS
+1215 QTPVASS
-1222 FDSSIN
+1222 FDSPIN
-1228 IEVTITIEA
+1228 IEVTVTIEA

-1296 DNAKVPESELPKK
+1296 DTAKVPESELPKK

-1331 STTGKYIIEGTS
+1331 STTGKYIIEGKS

>member
-28 ISFAYQPECDA
+28 ISSAYQPECDA

-64 LKNQRSD
+64 LKNQRND

-80 ELTSDQAA
+80 ELTSDQVA
-88 ENSDIENDAFDS
+88 ENSDLENDAFDS

-116 ELSDNKNEDSDFFQS
+116 ELSDNKNEDSEFVQS

-139 NALQNDSAEEGSDN
+139 DALQNDSAEEGSDN

-159 ENLISDTIAEENQG
+159 ENLISDTKAEENQG
-173 RRLMSDSTTVLQSVC
+173 RRLMSVSTTVLQSVC
-188 TLEGQ
+188 TLDDQ
-193 LHNADW
+193 LHSPDW

-204 ADNGLEFD
+204 ADNGIEFD

-220 HCYTKEEGLKRAK
+220 HCYTREEGLKRAN
-233 ISLSFRQVSGFNFAQ
+233 IHLSFRQVSGFNFAQ
-248 KVFYFYGLTTENIK
+248 KVFYFYGLTTENIE

-279 GKSPIEI
+279 EKSPIEI
-286 NCTSGEAVEVDDIAP
+286 TCTSGEAVEVDGIAP
-301 IQFECK
+301 IKFECK
-307 LPELEFDSI
+307 LPEGEFDSI

-322 YVGGL
+322 FVGGL
-327 PMDKT
+327 PIDET

-338 TDEAIKNGTLIDL
+338 TDEAIKNGTLFDL
-351 SNVPAPQLLDFG
+351 SNATAPQLLDFG
-363 DEPIENRFND
+363 DEPIENRFNA
-373 EEASEGI
+373 EKASSEGI

-428 GFIFGKLDHQPL
+428 GFIFGKLDNQPL

-482 ESNKP
+482 ESDKP
-487 SEGESGKEGESNKP
+487 SEGESGKEGESDKP
-501 SEGEFGKEGE
+501 SEGEF
-511 SNKPNKEGEAGKE
+511 
-524 GESNKP
+524 
-530 SEGESGKEGE
+530 
-540 SNKPNKEGE
+540 
-549 AGKEGESNKP
+549 
-559 SEGESGKEGESNKP
+559 
-573 NKEGEAGK
+573 
-581 EGESNKPSEG
+581 
-591 ESGKEGESNKPNK
+591 
-604 EGEAGKE
+604 
-611 GESNKPS
+611 
-618 EGESGKEG
+618 GKEG

-828 CDKSGKFTI
+828 CDESGKFTI

-1160 LYIEPSTVELTKER
+1160 LYIEPSTVELTEER

-1186 AIKRRNAP
+1186 AIKRRDAP

-1215 QTPGASS
+1215 QTPVASS
-1222 FDSSIN
+1222 FDSTIN
-1228 IEVTITIEA
+1228 IEVTVTIEA

-1296 DNAKVPESELPKK
+1296 DTAKVPESELPKK

-1407 KIAKA
+1407 KVAKA
-1412 FTAAGF
+1412 FKAAGF

-1454 INVGRTNYSK
+1454 INVVRTNYSK

-1484 IAAVIVAVIA
+1484 IAAVIAAVIA

-1527 MV
+1527 LV

>member
-482 ESNKP
+482 ESDKP
-487 SEGESGKEGESNKP
+487 SEGESGKEGESDKP
-501 SEGEFGKEGE
+501 SEGEF
-511 SNKPNKEGEAGKE
+511 
-524 GESNKP
+524 
-530 SEGESGKEGE
+530 
-540 SNKPNKEGE
+540 
-549 AGKEGESNKP
+549 
-559 SEGESGKEGESNKP
+559 
-573 NKEGEAGK
+573 
-581 EGESNKPSEG
+581 
-591 ESGKEGESNKPNK
+591 
-604 EGEAGKE
+604 
-611 GESNKPS
+611 
-618 EGESGKEG
+618 GKEG

-654 NVEENTEVPIDI
+654 NVEENTEAPIDI

-901 TNFTSENMTCSNGLK
+901 TNFTSENMACSNGLK

-1186 AIKRRNAP
+1186 AIKRRDAP

-1215 QTPGASS
+1215 QTPVASS
-1222 FDSSIN
+1222 FDSPIN
-1228 IEVTITIEA
+1228 IEVTVTIEA

-1296 DNAKVPESELPKK
+1296 DTAKVPESELPKK

-1454 INVGRTNYSK
+1454 INVVRTNYSK

>member
-1 MNSFKMRK
+1 MNSFKMRR

-28 ISFAYQPECDA
+28 ISSAYQPECDA

-64 LKNQRSD
+64 LKNQRND

-80 ELTSDQAA
+80 ELTSDQVA
-88 ENSDIENDAFDS
+88 ENSDLENDAFDS

-116 ELSDNKNEDSDFFQS
+116 ELSDNKNEDSEFVQS

-139 NALQNDSAEEGSDN
+139 DALQNDSAEEGSDN

-159 ENLISDTIAEENQG
+159 ENLISDTKAEENQG
-173 RRLMSDSTTVLQSVC
+173 RRLISDSTTVLQSVC
-188 TLEGQ
+188 TLDDQ
-193 LHNADW
+193 LHSPDW

-204 ADNGLEFD
+204 ADNGIEFD
-212 EWTGLYLY
+212 EWTDLYLY
-220 HCYTKEEGLKRAK
+220 HCYTREEGLKRAN
-233 ISLSFRQVSGFNFAQ
+233 IHLSFRQVSGFNFAQ
-248 KVFYFYGLTTENIK
+248 KVFYFYGLTIENIE

-279 GKSPIEI
+279 EKSPIEI
-286 NCTSGEAVEVDDIAP
+286 TCTSGEAVEVDGIAP
-301 IQFECK
+301 IKFECK
-307 LPELEFDSI
+307 LPEGEFDSI

-322 YVGGL
+322 FVGGL
-327 PMDKT
+327 PIDET

-351 SNVPAPQLLDFG
+351 SNATAPQLLDFG
-363 DEPIENRFND
+363 DEPIENRFNA

-428 GFIFGKLDHQPL
+428 GFIFGKLDNQPL

-456 LPGFSTPDITTEGFK
+456 LPGFSTPDITTEGFE
-471 GEIPYEKENEG
+471 GEIPYEEENEG
-482 ESNKP
+482 ESEKP
-487 SEGESGKEGESNKP
+487 SEGESGKEGEND
-501 SEGEFGKEGE
+501 
-511 SNKPNKEGEAGKE
+511 KPNKEGE
-524 GESNKP
+524 
-530 SEGESGKEGE
+530 SG
-540 SNKPNKEGE
+540 
-549 AGKEGESNKP
+549 
-559 SEGESGKEGESNKP
+559 
-573 NKEGEAGK
+573 
-581 EGESNKPSEG
+581 
-591 ESGKEGESNKPNK
+591 
-604 EGEAGKE
+604 
-611 GESNKPS
+611 
-618 EGESGKEG
+618 
-626 ESNKPNKEGEAGK
+626 KEGEAGK

-654 NVEENTEVPIDI
+654 NVEENTEVDI

-697 SFNRPTLTF
+697 SFNKPTLTF

-759 NFKCEKSELDGEY
+759 NFKCEKYELDGEY

-818 PIFDA
+818 PIFYA

-828 CDKSGKFTI
+828 CDESGKFTI

-982 ENVKPTEGEQ
+982 ENVKPTKGEQ

-1010 PESLTISEKNDNIG
+1010 PESLTISENNDNIG

-1160 LYIEPSTVELTKER
+1160 LYIEPSTVELTEER

-1186 AIKRRNAP
+1186 AINRRGAP

-1228 IEVTITIEA
+1228 IEVTVTIEA

-1331 STTGKYIIEGTS
+1331 STTGKYIIEGKS

-1407 KIAKA
+1407 KIAEA

-1431 PSNYSITPSNP
+1431 PSNHSITPSNP

-1484 IAAVIVAVIA
+1484 IAAVIAAVIA